1 MQNYRTQKNS
11 RYDTKSL
18 YTPRDFKSQN
28 IYISSFSSCVT
39 VF

>member
-18 YTPRDFKSQN
+18 YTPRDFKFHDVDK
-28 IYISSFSSCVT
+28 SSFSSCIT